1 MPKRADL
8 RSILIIGSGP
18 IRIGQGC
25 EFDYSASQACRVLR
39 REGLRVVLVNSNPA
53 TIMTDPEWA
62 DATYIEPLD
71 VETITEV
78 IAAERPDALLPTLG
92 GQTALNLAVELHES
106 GALAT
111 PSSLVR
117 DLDPSIERAIQRCLE
132 REPAKR
138 PASAL
143 AVSAALRGGDQ
154 LAAALAAPRDH
165 GGRDTGHRHDRAAR
179 RRHGGRRP
187 SFVRAGVVAAD
198 GFGSGAVQS
207 HRRFHDHHAAR
218 PGVLPRDGRYGA
230 GVQVACRRLY
240 DQRGRGQPARGVVCR
255 SF

>member
-8 RSILIIGSGP
+8 RSVLIIGSGP

-92 GQTALNLAVELHES
+92 GQTALNLAVELHEQGVLAEHGVELL
-106 GALAT
+106 GASVDAIRRAEDRLAF
-111 PSSLVR
+111 R
-117 DLDPSIERAIQRCLE
+117 DA
-132 REPAKR
+132 
-138 PASAL
+138 
-143 AVSAALRGGDQ
+143 
-154 LAAALAAPRDH
+154 
-165 GGRDTGHRHDRAAR
+165 
-179 RRHGGRRP
+179 
-187 SFVRAGVVAAD
+187 VVAAGLEVPHSEEVTPD
-198 GFGSGAVQS
+198 DPLPEIVPAIV
-207 HRRFHDHHAAR
+207 R
-218 PGVLPRDGRYGA
+218 PAFTLGGTG
-230 GVQVACRRLY
+230 G
-240 DQRGRGQPARGVVCR
+240 G
-255 SF
+255 